1 MKGILMGNAL
11 VLPLF
16 TYVMLFLFVLFLLD
30 DNE

>member
-16 TYVMLFLFVLFLLD
+16 TYSILFLLVLFLLD

>member
-1 MKGILMGNAL
+1 MKGILIGNGL

-16 TYVMLFLFVLFLLD
+16 TYVILFLLD